1 MKRLVLRTRLPPTVA
16 PTTWSQDVNPKNI
29 YRRPIPQRAIDPRRC
44 NISCDANALDRDGTT
59 NDQLVERFSAP
70 SGFLKIIRVF
80 GEHHQWQAATKK
92 ISSVTS
98 EPICTI
104 LC

>member
-1 MKRLVLRTRLPPTVA
+1 LVTIARARGCRPSGVSILILSVTATAASTQPT
-16 PTTWSQDVNPKNI
+16 
-29 YRRPIPQRAIDPRRC
+29 IPQRAIDPRRC

-59 NDQLVERFSAP
+59 NDQLVERYSAP